1 MRKQEA
7 ERQEARAKDRADE
20 APLRAELAAAGFPVE
35 TVWDF
40 VQKRNGPTIADTE
53 RFPFGRYEAA
63 IPILLRW
70 LPRLE
75 NQVVKEWVIRAL
87 SVPWAGSDVVAALA
101 LELRRPDVS
110 DGSRFAAG
118 DALATILGKGDV
130 DTLLDLAADERNG
143 RGRTMI
149 VLGLASIRDPR
160 IPPLLMRLLA
170 DETVAA
176 QAVAVLGKLQVA
188 EARSLIEPFLTHG
201 NALIRTEARKAIARI
216 DRPKRVRS
224 RSAE

>member
-1 MRKQEA
+1 MRQQEA
-7 ERQEARAKDRADE
+7 ERREARAKNRADE

-35 TVWDF
+35 TVRDF

-70 LPRLE
+70 LPRIE
-75 NQVVKEWVIRAL
+75 NQVVKGWVIRAL
-87 SVPWAGSDVVAALA
+87 SVPWAGPDVIAALA
-101 LELRRPDVS
+101 LELRRPDLS
-110 DGSRFAAG
+110 DGNRFAAG
-118 DALATILGKGDV
+118 DALATILGKSDV
-130 DTLLDLAADERNG
+130 DTLRDLAADERNG

-149 VLGLASIRDPR
+149 VLRLASIRDSR
-160 IPPLLMRLLA
+160 LPPLLMRLLA

-176 QAVAVLGKLQVA
+176 EAVTVLGKLQVV
-188 EARSLIEPFLTHG
+188 EARPLIEPLLTHG
-201 NALIRTEARKAIARI
+201 NAFVRAEARKAIARI

-224 RSAE
+224 RPGR